1 MPFRHHSFAIS
12 TNLNL
17 FLKEVVRFYSSHEML
32 SDMYF
37 LKSKMLAGPC
47 MDSWETTL
55 LHLNWSM
62 FKIGF
67 CIWHSNQSKNLILN
81 QNASNLYFQCVIF
94 LCLYYTCQQSRD
106 KVSKFEF
113 KFTLICPNFVGS
125 LRFGKGMKKNSNF
138 SCMFLNP
145 NNFSSNCSNLLDL
158 RNLQDTVVQ
167 PTNRVGTLGYD
178 ALPPLSGACQKTF

>member
-1 MPFRHHSFAIS
+1 MHCHDKKWCSAYLLTYLYYFLLVNSMPFRHHSFAIS

-47 MDSWETTL
+47 MDSWETIL

-81 QNASNLYFQCVIF
+81 QNASNVSLFYV
-94 LCLYYTCQQSRD
+94 YTCQQSYN
-106 KVSKFEF
+106 KVSW
-113 KFTLICPNFVGS
+113 S
-125 LRFGKGMKKNSNF
+125 LQS
-138 SCMFLNP
+138 LN
-145 NNFSSNCSNLLDL
+145 
-158 RNLQDTVVQ
+158 
-167 PTNRVGTLGYD
+167 
-178 ALPPLSGACQKTF
+178 